1 MKYFKVTA
9 PECEP
14 AFFAVSEK
22 TGKVFGYSDFMG
34 GAFLHYKNAE
44 EIKSHLN
51 DPDFTVKKDH
61 GTIFKNLSAWWSLE
75 EAKMFIECL
84 IEEKEAKK

>member
-9 PECEP
+9 PGVEP

-22 TGKVFGYSDFMG
+22 TGKVFGYCDFMG
-34 GAFLHYKNAE
+34 GAFLQSKNAD

-51 DPDFTVKKDH
+51 DPEFTVKKDH
-61 GTIFKNLSAWWSLE
+61 GTIFKDLNNWWSLE

-84 IEEKEAKK
+84 IAEKEV